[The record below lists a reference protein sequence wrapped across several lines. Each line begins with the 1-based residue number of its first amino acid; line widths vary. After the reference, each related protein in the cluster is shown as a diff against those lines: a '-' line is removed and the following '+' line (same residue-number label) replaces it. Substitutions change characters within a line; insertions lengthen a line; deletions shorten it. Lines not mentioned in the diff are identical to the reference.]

1 MATNT
6 RLFSDLDLNFKP
18 HPISK
23 DVSKRI
29 NDNAIKSSLRNL
41 LQTSYYERP
50 FHSEIG
56 SPLRQ
61 LLFEM
66 AGPFNRE
73 IIKRAVEDTI
83 NNFEPRVSLTNVE
96 VRYTPDQNTVEI
108 TIEYRILN
116 SSTPQLLQ
124 LALERT
130 R

>member
-1 MATNT
+1 MAINT

-18 HPISK
+18 NPISK
-23 DVSKRI
+23 DISKRI
-29 NDNAIKSSLRNL
+29 NDNAIKASLRNL

-56 SPLRQ
+56 SPIRQ
-61 LLFEM
+61 LLFEH

-73 IIKRAVEDTI
+73 ILKRAVEDTI
-83 NNFEPRVSLTNVE
+83 INFEPRVNLTNVD
-96 VRYTPDQNTVEI
+96 VKFAPDENSVQL
-108 TIEYRILN
+108 TIEYKVLN